1 MDTRFP
7 GFADPVLDA
16 QACFRAVLE
25 AMSRPGRVQAVV
37 PPPELPP
44 GLSPAAAAVL
54 LTLVDAS
61 TPLRLAV
68 GAEAEAWVRFHCGC
82 RLAAP
87 AEAAFVVDPA
97 ARLLELQAGT
107 DEEPERGATLILD
120 VAALEEGAGWRL
132 TGPGIRDAHRLR
144 VAGAPAGFVE
154 AWAANRARF
163 PRGVDAILCA
173 GTRIAALP
181 RSLRIEEG

>member
-16 QACFRAVLE
+16 QATFRAVLE
-25 AMSRPGRVQAVV
+25 AMSRPGRVQAIA
-37 PPPELPP
+37 PPPEVPP

-54 LTLVDAS
+54 LTLVDAA
-61 TPLRLAV
+61 TPLRLAA

-82 RLAAP
+82 PLV
-87 AEAAFVVDPA
+87 ETGAAFVLDPA
-97 ARLLELQAGT
+97 ARLLDLDAGT
-107 DEEPERGATLILD
+107 EEEPERGATL
-120 VAALEEGAGWRL
+120 VLEVSELAEGSGWRL
-132 TGPGIRDAHRLR
+132 TGPGIRDVHRLL
-144 VAGAPAGFVE
+144 VIGAPTGFV
-154 AWAANRARF
+154 ADWARNRARF

-181 RSLRIEEG
+181 RTVRIEEG